1 MKTKFCKFIIQN
13 MLNLLIE
20 LISVFACIY
29 GLCHSHE
36 SLPLKIVSA
45 VQCFLVTILNVLLMC
60 KVSLSSF
67 LCVSCCP
74 FCRRKENKYARWE
87 IIEIAKEKIKNI
99 DQEITIL
106 KELKDDEDAEY
117 QRLLMSLKEKNKERK
132 VLYEN

>member
-20 LISVFACIY
+20 LISVFTCIY

-60 KVSLSSF
+60 KVSF
-67 LCVSCCP
+67 LHFYVLDAVL
-74 FCRRKENKYARWE
+74 FAEERKINMLDGK
-87 IIEIAKEKIKNI
+87 
-99 DQEITIL
+99 
-106 KELKDDEDAEY
+106 
-117 QRLLMSLKEKNKERK
+117 SLK
-132 VLYEN
+132 